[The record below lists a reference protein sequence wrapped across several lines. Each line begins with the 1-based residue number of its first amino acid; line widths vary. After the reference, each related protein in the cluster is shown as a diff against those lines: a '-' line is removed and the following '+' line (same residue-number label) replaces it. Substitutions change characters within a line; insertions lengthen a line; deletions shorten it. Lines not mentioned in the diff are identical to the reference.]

1 MFYLKENNLL
11 LDNNQKQ
18 NPNHDFADKIF
29 KVSKAILFGISQP
42 LIEIVYGIR
51 KDTILYWPCITWGF
65 LFDFLILTHLDQRIF
80 KFLKIGFLYPTH
92 PISYSI
98 YAFVGAT
105 FGFWVWGAIQTRKK
119 NNMIQRLT
127 NVFQESGLK
136 SPMGRLPSFIF
147 DVPVDEFVR
156 RLRITN
162 AFMPKEKFIEA
173 KSKLESG
180 LQVLIDEIT
189 ENKAYGTI
197 DLLYSHYEISKMIE
211 LKDFMPKSPHQF
223 LIGQTRA
230 KAIFSSLLDTP
241 HLLIGGQTG
250 GGKSTF
256 LRQLIA
262 TLYYN
267 NHNYDFTLIDMKGG
281 LEFQLFE
288 KRDRISVVS
297 STKAAHEKFSEFT
310 EILNDRFE
318 LLKTNE
324 CKDIDEF
331 NKKPIDKI
339 KLPEGANPKTFSL
352 NRQVIVID
360 EAAELFLASGKSN
373 ISHVQDITRKA
384 IRLAAQGRAVGIHL
398 IIATQKPDSNAIST
412 QIKANLTGI
421 VSFPMATHG
430 ASMSILGNGRA
441 KELPAIPGRAIW
453 RSGLDQI
460 EVQTPFV
467 SPDQV
472 KTDLDKIA
480 PIKEEKQL
488 ENNE

>member
-11 LDNNQKQ
+11 LDSNQKQ

-29 KVSKAILFGISQP
+29 KVGKALLFGISQP
-42 LIEIVYGIR
+42 LIEIIYGIR
-51 KDTILYWPCITWGF
+51 KDTILYWPCITWGL
-65 LFDFLILTHLDQRIF
+65 LFDFLILSHLDQRIF
-80 KFLKIGFLYPTH
+80 KFLKMSWLYPAH

-98 YAFVGAT
+98 YSFVGAT

-127 NVFQESGLK
+127 DVFQESGLK
-136 SPMGRLPSFIF
+136 SPMGRLPNFIF

-173 KSKLESG
+173 KSKLESS
-180 LQVLIDEIT
+180 LQVFLDEVT
-189 ENKAYGTI
+189 ENKASGTI

-211 LKDFMPKSPHQF
+211 LKDFMTKSPHQF

-230 KAIFSSLLDTP
+230 KPVYSSLRETP

-256 LRQLIA
+256 LRQLIT
-262 TLYYN
+262 TLYCN
-267 NHNYDFTLIDMKGG
+267 NHNYEFTLIDMKGG

-288 KRDRISVVS
+288 KRDRISVVT
-297 STKAAHEKFSEFT
+297 STKAAHEKFSDFM
-310 EILNDRFE
+310 EILNDRFA
-318 LLKTNE
+318 LLKANE

-331 NKKPIDKI
+331 YEKPIDKI
-339 KLPEGANPKTFSL
+339 KLPEGANTKSFSL
-352 NRQVIVID
+352 NRHVIIID

-373 ISHVQDITRKA
+373 ISHIQEMTRKA

-398 IIATQKPDSNAIST
+398 VVATQKPDSNAIST

-453 RSGLDQI
+453 RSGLDQY
-460 EVQTPFV
+460 EVQTPFI
-467 SPDQV
+467 SPDHV
-472 KTDLDKIA
+472 KIELDKIS
-480 PIKEEKQL
+480 PIKEEKL
-488 ENNE
+488 IEDSE